1 MNLLT
6 KIKII
11 ILFWVITT
19 GFCLFLY
26 WLGGGNFERDIVLA
40 LIVGLGSYMGISIGF
55 LVIDNTDISNNK
67 DEPYHY

>member
-55 LVIDNTDISNNK
+55 LIIDNTDISNNK